1 LVEFSINKG
10 NQGGR
15 VVKRICEL
23 NFWKIVSSRSPLSSI
38 ALFALMAVGAAWA
51 QEAPQVLTA
60 SGQLRGVVRR
70 GGGAEFL
77 GIPYAQPPLGELRW
91 HEPVPAKPWSRV
103 RDVNAFGAPC
113 AQPVLGDWNPHD
125 AETGKE
131 DCLFLNV
138 ITPVWP
144 KKEPLPVMLWFH
156 GGGNEGGT
164 ASSALYKDGTL
175 AGHGVLLVTVNYRL
189 GIFGFFAHP
198 GLTQESAHH
207 ASGNYGLMDQM
218 LALRWVRDNIARFGG
233 DPNNITVFG
242 QSAGAVDIGLLM
254 TSPAK
259 DLFQKAI
266 EESGAS
272 FSLPLPP
279 LASTEKAGEIFALA
293 VNVPAGIDTL
303 VYLRQLSAEQLL
315 AALKSQ
321 SPHPHF
327 GPIIDGW
334 VVPRS
339 PAEVFATGQQAAI
352 PLLFGTTARELGAA
366 VFAIPASADQL
377 RKTISERDGN
387 FAPQA
392 LAAYGLAG
400 DGMGATDTLYG
411 PVADQWAG
419 DLVFRCPAAAQGNW
433 HSAAHHPTYEYEFD
447 HAIPGQEAQG
457 AIHGAD
463 LPYVFGYFPKT
474 GNIAG
479 SFGDVDLKLADLME
493 SYWTNFA
500 KTGNPNGA
508 GLPDWPQFGSAQA
521 FIQFTQDGHV
531 ANASR
536 LRAAQCDVYREAMA
550 ERMKRKP

>member
-1 LVEFSINKG
+1 MKNLLKLNGFKGDSVKKTICRINA
-10 NQGGR
+10 R
-15 VVKRICEL
+15 FISVPVL
-23 NFWKIVSSRSPLSSI
+23 MLS
-38 ALFALMAVGAAWA
+38 AVATLMTSHAWA
-51 QEAPQVLTA
+51 ADDPLVVATTG
-60 SGQLRGVVRR
+60 GQLRGVSRT
-70 GGGAEFL
+70 GGGAQFL

-91 HEPVPAKPWSRV
+91 HEPLPAAPLSGV
-103 RDVNAFGAPC
+103 RDANAFGAPC
-113 AQPVLGDWNPHD
+113 AQPVLGDWNRHD
-125 AETGKE
+125 AEAGKE

-144 KKEPLPVMLWFH
+144 KKEPLPVMVWFH

-164 ASSALYKDGTL
+164 ASSPLYKDGTL
-175 AGHGVLLVTVNYRL
+175 VGHGVLLVTVNYRL

-198 GLTQESAHH
+198 ELTQESAHH

-218 LALRWVRDNIARFGG
+218 LALRWVRDNVARFGG
-233 DPNNITVFG
+233 DPNNVTVFG

-259 DLFQKAI
+259 ELFQKAI
-266 EESGAS
+266 EESGTS

-279 LASTEKAGEIFALA
+279 LAFAEKAGEKFALGA
-293 VNVPAGIDTL
+293 NVPAGNDPL
-303 VYLRQLSAEQLL
+303 RYLRQLSATDLL
-315 AALKSQ
+315 AALTSV
-321 SPHPHF
+321 SPHPRF

-334 VVPRS
+334 AVPRA
-339 PAEVFATGQQAAI
+339 PGGVFATGQEAAI
-352 PLLFGTTARELGAA
+352 PLLFGTTAREFGAA
-366 VFAIPASADQL
+366 VIGMPASVDRL
-377 RKTISERDGN
+377 RKTISDADGS

-400 DGMGATDTLYG
+400 DGVGASDALYG
-411 PVADQWAG
+411 PVADQWAA
-419 DLVFRCPAAAQGNW
+419 DLIFRCSAVAQGIW

-457 AIHGAD
+457 AVHSAD

-493 SYWTNFA
+493 AYWTNFA

-531 ANASR
+531 ANAAR
-536 LRAAQCDVYREAMA
+536 LRGAQCDVYRDVMA
-550 ERMKRKP
+550 ERMKQKP

>member
-1 LVEFSINKG
+1 MTKT
-10 NQGGR
+10 
-15 VVKRICEL
+15 ICESRIR
-23 NFWKIVSSRSPLSSI
+23 KSVSLRRTLFSFVLLVPL
-38 ALFALMAVGAAWA
+38 AVAAISA
-51 QEAPQVLTA
+51 QEAPVVLTSA
-60 SGQLRGVVRR
+60 GRVRGVPRH

-77 GIPYAQPPLGELRW
+77 GIPYAQPPLGDLRW
-91 HEPVPAKPWSRV
+91 REPLPAKPWSEV
-103 RDVNAFGAPC
+103 RDANAFGAPC
-113 AQPVLGDWNPHD
+113 AQPLLGDWNRHD
-125 AETGKE
+125 AQAGKE

-138 ITPVWP
+138 ITPRWP
-144 KKEPLPVMLWFH
+144 AKENLPVMLWFH

-164 ASSALYKDGTL
+164 ASSPLYKDGTL
-175 AGHGVLLVTVNYRL
+175 VGHGILLVTVNYRL

-242 QSAGAVDIGLLM
+242 QSAGAVDTGLLM

-259 DLFQKAI
+259 DMFQKAI

-272 FSLPLPP
+272 ISLPLPP
-279 LASTEKAGEIFALA
+279 LAFAEKAGEKFALS
-293 VNVPAGIDTL
+293 VNAQAGNEPL
-303 VYLRQLSAEQLL
+303 RNLRQLSAEQLL
-315 AALKSQ
+315 TAITGV
-321 SPHPHF
+321 SPHPRF
-327 GPIIDGW
+327 GPILDGW
-334 VVPRS
+334 VISRS
-339 PAEVFATGQQAAI
+339 PAEVFAAGQESAI
-352 PLLFGTTARELGAA
+352 PLLFGTTAREFGAS
-366 VFAIPASADQL
+366 VIGIPASADGL
-377 RKTISERDGN
+377 RKAIADADGS

-400 DGMGATDTLYG
+400 DGMGATDVLYG
-411 PVADQWAG
+411 PVADQWAA
-419 DLVFRCPAAAQGNW
+419 DSIFRCPAVAQGNL
-433 HSAAHHPTYEYEFD
+433 HNAVHHPVYEYELD

-457 AIHGAD
+457 AVHSAD

-508 GLPDWPQFGSAQA
+508 GLPDWPQFGSTQA
-521 FIQFTQDGHV
+521 FIQFAQDGHV

-536 LRAAQCDVYREAMA
+536 LRAAQCDVYRDVMA
-550 ERMKRKP
+550 ERMKRKR